1 MHGKAFEKNDEKL
14 TKINYLWFG
23 KPHRL
28 KSDERKEERKRGT
41 QYERKSLKS
50 RKEERIGT
58 EKFEERKRGTKWE
71 RKSLTSAAFALCHR
85 TGRGK

>member
-1 MHGKAFEKNDEKL
+1 MGTVKAKNK
-14 TKINYLWFG
+14 NYLCFG

-41 QYERKSLKS
+41 EYERKSLKS

-58 EKFEERKRGTKWE
+58 EKSDERKRRTKE
-71 RKSLTSAAFALCHR
+71 KRKSLKKCMCT
-85 TGRGK
+85 KP